1 MEKLV
6 TILVPT
12 DFSAAAKAAG
22 RFAAS
27 LAVPVKAKVVLLS
40 VVEMD
45 TSETVLHSWKV
56 LENQNKASALRNLEK
71 QVKEIQASFKTPPQ
85 ISTDL
90 VVGMPK
96 EEMIVQRAKEISAD
110 LIVMGTKGASG
121 LKKIFSGSNTARII
135 QLSHIPVVAIPAKI
149 TFSQLAKIVYAS
161 DLKNVHAETKT
172 LAKIASLFNAHI
184 MVLHVVGKKEPA
196 RIDRNLE
203 PALIEKCRYG
213 AISFHQVEGDAVDTA
228 IADFIQEQRADMLV
242 MYTHKLDFVDRA
254 MGKSVTR
261 SLAFRN
267 QVPLLVFKKTSPQ
280 G

>member
-1 MEKLV
+1 MERLI

-27 LAVPVKAKVVLLS
+27 LAVLVKAKVVLLS

-56 LENQNKASALRNLEK
+56 LENQNKSTGLRNLEK
-71 QVKEIQASFKTPPQ
+71 QIKEIQTSFKTPPE

-96 EEMIVQRAKEISAD
+96 EEVIVRRAREINAD
-110 LIVMGTKGASG
+110 MIVMGTKGASG

-135 QLSHIPVVAIPAKI
+135 QMSHIPVVAIPAKI
-149 TFSQLAKIVYAS
+149 SFSQLKKIVYAS
-161 DLKNVHAETKT
+161 DLKNVHAETKA
-172 LAKIASLFNAHI
+172 LARIASLFNAHI
-184 MVLHVVGKKEPA
+184 MVLHVVSKKEPA

-203 PALIEKCRYG
+203 PALIEKSRYG
-213 AISFHQVEGDAVDTA
+213 AISFHQVQGDAVDTA
-228 IADFIQEQRADMLV
+228 IADFIQEQQADMLV

-267 QVPLLVFKKTSPQ
+267 QIPLLVFKKTPSQ
-280 G
+280 A